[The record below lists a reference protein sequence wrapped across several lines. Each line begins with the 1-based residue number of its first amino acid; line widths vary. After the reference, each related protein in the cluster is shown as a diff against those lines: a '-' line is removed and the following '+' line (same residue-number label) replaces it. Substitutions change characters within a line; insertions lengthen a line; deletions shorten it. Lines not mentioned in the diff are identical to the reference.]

1 VFNPG
6 GASFLDQNVDD
17 VTIAG
22 FRVDEGR
29 KARVGGR
36 RFRAGH
42 FLITDFVARESVLAV
57 NHS

>member
-1 VFNPG
+1 
-6 GASFLDQNVDD
+6 